1 MSKPISST
9 PSFGVFE
16 RDVLPERIAARLI
29 SLIREQQLRPGDRL
43 PPERDLAAAM
53 HVSRASLR
61 EALRGLAMVNV
72 VEIRHGSGTY
82 VSALETDLLIEHL
95 DFVFALNDAT
105 FAEALEARQM
115 LEPQLAA
122 AAALNASDEEL
133 AQLRDLLARADDSVD
148 DADQFLHADLALHE
162 LITQAAHNQI
172 LARFMASLTR
182 LGMASRTRTSRLP
195 GVRRASLEGHARI
208 VAALLRRDAAEAA
221 DAMRCHLSIVHTS
234 LRESIEQERAVTISH
249 PHTSGG

>member
-1 MSKPISST
+1 MSKPI
-9 PSFGVFE
+9 PSAPAFGVFE
-16 RDVLPERIAARLI
+16 RDVLPERIAARLV

-43 PPERDLAAAM
+43 PPERELAAAM

-82 VSALETDLLIEHL
+82 VASLETELLIEHL
-95 DFVFALNDAT
+95 DFIFALNDAT
-105 FAEALEARQM
+105 FAEALVARQM

-122 AAALNASDEEL
+122 AAALNATEAEL
-133 AQLRDLLARADDSVD
+133 AQLHEALARAEAGVD
-148 DADQFLHADLALHE
+148 DPDAFLRADLALHE

-195 GVRRASLEGHARI
+195 GVRKASLEGHARI
-208 VAALLRRDAAEAA
+208 VEALMRRDPDAAAA
-221 DAMRCHLSIVHTS
+221 AMACHLGIVHSS
-234 LRESIEQERAVTISH
+234 LRESIHQERAAAQADSQT
-249 PHTSGG
+249 TGG